1 MPSSAKQSQS
11 EAIAAAIVRRIT
23 SGELRPGDRI
33 IEQGI
38 ADEFETSRGPV
49 REALMLLNARAWI
62 ELTPGSGAR
71 VAQREGAPQIETA
84 LIGGALLGLAYRFAA
99 TKASDAEVDEFLK
112 RGKKVIQLLN
122 KAGASADAIT
132 SAILE
137 AGHYAVGLADNRQI
151 DDVIGPVPKG
161 ALSGY
166 TPLALKNAQAR
177 AEAAAHWTDLLIA
190 FRTRDPVKA
199 EQIGRNMV
207 ETAVHRILRD
217 QLTSGSGKTG

>member
-1 MPSSAKQSQS
+1 MS

-23 SGELRPGDRI
+23 AGELRAGDRI
-33 IEQGI
+33 VEQAI

-71 VAQREGAPQIETA
+71 VAEREGAPQIETA

-99 TKASDAEVDEFLK
+99 TKSTDEEVEEFLR
-112 RGKKVIQLLN
+112 RGKKVIQLLA
-122 KAGASADAIT
+122 KPGASADAVT
-132 SAILE
+132 SAILD
-137 AGHYAVGLADNRQI
+137 AGHYAVSLANNRQI

-166 TPLALKNAQAR
+166 TPLSLKNAQAR
-177 AEAAAHWTDLLIA
+177 AEAAHHWTELLIA
-190 FRTRDPVKA
+190 FKTRDPVKA
-199 EQIGRNMV
+199 EEIGRSMV
-207 ETAVHRILRD
+207 ETAVRRILRD
-217 QLTSGSGKTG
+217 QLT